1 MSKRALEGL
10 VFFLNAENRKLVGKE
25 KDIYLKNYYITMPSK
40 TVHSGLLKTAL
51 SEGTW
56 NHVSKIKNY
65 LVDHIGDPDRDGMK
79 DTIYSLVLEVFC
91 GKSHNKLGI

>member
-1 MSKRALEGL
+1 
-10 VFFLNAENRKLVGKE
+10 
-25 KDIYLKNYYITMPSK
+25 MPSK

-79 DTIYSLVLEVFC
+79 DVYYIISPKGKTIKAGVVPQHGDNDITSKAFLEFRLLLL
-91 GKSHNKLGI
+91 KRKL